1 MDRTER
7 QKVCLKR
14 WLTAGGKASIE
25 ACTGFGKTRVALN
38 LVDAFTAK
46 NPEAQTLIV
55 VPTQFLK
62 DQWIQHV
69 DERGLGFNARVEI
82 INSVIKLDWTC
93 DLLIIDECHLAAA
106 ETFANVFKCVSY
118 KFILCL
124 TGTMERLDM
133 RHLLIERF
141 APICDKITIEE
152 AEANG
157 WVSPHKEYVVLLN
170 VDLTEYNEWTRK
182 FNSYFSYMDYDFGL
196 AMRLATNP
204 IERNAWSKKMG
215 LDARK
220 TAAIAMDWMRM
231 MKKRKDF
238 VMNHPKKLEVARRI
252 LNARPDKKAITF
264 SATIKMAEDI
274 GIGYTVHSQKRAKE
288 NKKILEEFNNATYG
302 VLNTSK
308 SADQGLD
315 LHGIN
320 LEVIL
325 HTDSSKI
332 RKVQRVGRSI
342 RFEEGKTTE
351 IFTLVIAGTQEI
363 KWLANSRASKV
374 ITINEEQLDRILAGE
389 DVKTRERN
397 YSQDLAFR
405 F

>member
-1 MDRTER
+1 M
-7 QKVCLKR
+7 
-14 WLTAGGKASIE
+14 
-25 ACTGFGKTRVALN
+25 
-38 LVDAFTAK
+38 
-46 NPEAQTLIV
+46 
-55 VPTQFLK
+55 K
-62 DQWIQHV
+62 DQWIEQI
-69 DERGLGFNARVEI
+69 DARGLGLNARVEI
-82 INSVIKLDWTC
+82 INSVIKLDWSC
-93 DLLIIDECHLAAA
+93 DLLVIDECHLAAA
-106 ETFANVFKCVSY
+106 DTFQRVFQCVSY

-133 RHLLIERF
+133 RHLLIEKF
-141 APICDKITIEE
+141 APICDRITIEE
-152 AEANG
+152 AERNG
-157 WVSPHKEYVVLLN
+157 WVSPHKEYLVLLN

-182 FNSYFSYMDYDFGL
+182 FNNYFSYFNYDFGL
-196 AMRLATNP
+196 AMRVATDP
-204 IERNAWSKKMG
+204 IARNRWAKQMG

-238 VMNHPKKLEVARRI
+238 VMNHPKKLEVARKI
-252 LNARPDKKAITF
+252 LNARPDCKAITF

-274 GIGYTVHSQKRAKE
+274 GIGYTVHSQKKTRE
-288 NKKILEEFNNATYG
+288 NKQILEQFNEQSSG

-315 LHGIN
+315 LKGIN

-342 RFEEGKTTE
+342 RYEQGKTTE
-351 IFTLVIAGTQEI
+351 IFTLVIAGTQEV
-363 KWLANSRASKV
+363 KWFTNSKASKV
-374 ITINEEQLDRILAGE
+374 ITINEEQLDRVLAGE
-389 DVKTRERN
+389 NIETRERN
-397 YSQDLAFR
+397 YSENLKLR